1 VSIEHSRLDLVLTEP
16 LWGMENI
23 VQRGTMDTTSAL
35 RSLGQ
40 SLSLQL
46 GNLQSE
52 LESQSDLYDALSSE
66 IEYTINSLRR
76 SMELAIGQSTKDIVR
91 ELDRVAQFLD
101 LTMMAVGN
109 RLDHVSHQLDK
120 TNNQLGYIGT
130 KLDKTNQQL
139 VTLNWS
145 ATQLVSIGRQV
156 VDVLRN
162 PLANTARQHIEQ
174 GLLWFYQQEFE
185 LAEKQLL
192 KSLRHDTTAYLAY
205 YHLGHIHLIRN
216 NWSEARRSFEL
227 ATKCARTTGHRVRG
241 LINLAQA
248 CHRLGD
254 FQQAFQISSIIVKL
268 DATNATYW
276 LGQALYGAWIGQSIK
291 TVLGI
296 VQKAIDI
303 DEACIPIALLSDF
316 PSSSNKE
323 FVDYQKAVRDYLAKR
338 ARWKRQKLQRKL
350 AQKEAIA
357 KKAAEQAEL
366 DAKTKRIA
374 EQAKRDK
381 EVAEQAER
389 VEHNKQLAEQA
400 KRDRQLAEQAERD
413 RQLAEQAERDK
424 RVAERERRDY
434 AHRETARLL
443 SYVKAYLH
451 GLMQCIDVDYR
462 LWSLLFRN
470 CRLRKK
476 LRDLIRDSQVN
487 SAGWPWNFG
496 FRIEIWVPYMRHPS
510 MCTGDNWDNLLF
522 SISSSVTDAVAQSYL
537 RNLLVALEQF
547 AVRLDSL
554 GYSFEPPRAP

>member
-1 VSIEHSRLDLVLTEP
+1 MSIEHSRLDLVLTEP

-389 VEHNKQLAEQA
+389 
-400 KRDRQLAEQAERD
+400 
-413 RQLAEQAERDK
+413 DK